1 MDIYLPIANLS
12 VNAIV
17 IVLLG
22 GGVGFLSGMF
32 GIGGGFLTTPLLIIY
47 GIPPTVAAA
56 SSASQVTGASVSGVF
71 AHLRRGGVDFKMGG
85 VLVAGGMV
93 GSILGGWIFKLL
105 QASGQIDT
113 VIAVIYVLLLGSI
126 GSMMAREAWTAIRAT
141 HGGPPPRARKR
152 RHHPLIA
159 ALPLRTRFYAS
170 GLYISPLAPLLLG
183 FGVGI
188 LTILLG
194 VGGGFILVPAMLY
207 LLGMGT
213 QVVVGT
219 SLFQT
224 LFVTA
229 TATMVHATTTKA
241 VDIVLAALLLFG
253 SVAGAQVGARFASRV
268 KPEYLRMALAVIVLL
283 VAVRILLGLTWRP
296 DEIFSVDARYQPA
309 PPPDL
314 PQNMLDGRS
323 GGGAGW
329 YRSSAMP
336 KYCVA
341 LLLAPLLMGQARP
354 APKPIL
360 VPDVSQRDIEIAYS
374 FTGADLLLFGAIL
387 YPGGRLPDDD
397 KPADIV
403 VVIKGPSQPI
413 LLREKAKVAGIWVNA
428 ARLRYSSAP
437 SFYAIASSR
446 PVNQPPLPRTTK
458 DDSATTA
465 PE

>member
-1 MDIYLPIANLS
+1 MDVYLPIANLS

-22 GGVGFLSGMF
+22 GGVGLLSGKF

-85 VLVAGGMV
+85 VLVAGGTM
-93 GSILGGWIFKLL
+93 GSIIGGWIFKWL

-113 VIAVIYVLLLGSI
+113 VIAVVYVLMLGSI
-126 GSMMAREAWTAIRAT
+126 GSMMAREAWGAIRVT
-141 HGGPPPRARKR
+141 HGAAPPRPRKR

-170 GLYISPLAPLLLG
+170 GLYISPLAPMLLG
-183 FGVGI
+183 FSVGI

-207 LLGMGT
+207 QHGMST

-241 VDIVLAALLLFG
+241 VDIVLAALLLLG
-253 SVAGAQVGARFASRV
+253 SVAGAQIGARFASKV
-268 KPEYLRMALAVIVLL
+268 KPEYLRMALAIIVLL
-283 VAVRILLGLTWRP
+283 VGFRILLGLTWRP
-296 DEIFSVDARYQPA
+296 DEIFTVE
-309 PPPDL
+309 L
-314 PQNMLDGRS
+314 
-323 GGGAGW
+323 
-329 YRSSAMP
+329 
-336 KYCVA
+336 
-341 LLLAPLLMGQARP
+341 
-354 APKPIL
+354 
-360 VPDVSQRDIEIAYS
+360 
-374 FTGADLLLFGAIL
+374 TG
-387 YPGGRLPDDD
+387 
-397 KPADIV
+397 
-403 VVIKGPSQPI
+403 
-413 LLREKAKVAGIWVNA
+413 
-428 ARLRYSSAP
+428 
-437 SFYAIASSR
+437 
-446 PVNQPPLPRTTK
+446 
-458 DDSATTA
+458 
-465 PE
+465 